1 MLLMRSGRELYKH
14 WRTAIAPEQH
24 VVFPEAMSQEWSY
37 EARQH
42 REGLSDMGHV
52 SMLTHRL
59 HEGSGALD

>member
-1 MLLMRSGRELYKH
+1 MRSGRELYKH
-14 WRTAIAPEQH
+14 WRIAIAPDEH

-42 REGLSDMGHV
+42 REGLPDMGHG

-59 HEGSGALD
+59 HEGSEGLD